1 MSEPRLERAIDD
13 AWPGLVPLGAVLVAS
28 RLWLGASGT
37 YTEWDEGAMS
47 VILDVYRLTVTWVA
61 VLALMALGR
70 RFLWFEIPLLRW
82 GNEGAYP
89 IYLPHQSVI
98 VVVAYLLLEAWDA
111 PAVTGWAVV
120 TVVSIAV
127 TVAVYE

>member
-1 MSEPRLERAIDD
+1 
-13 AWPGLVPLGAVLVAS
+13 
-28 RLWLGASGT
+28 
-37 YTEWDEGAMS
+37 MS

-127 TVAVYE
+127 TVAVYEWFVRPWNPVRVLFGMKPRVARAPGVPALRS